1 MYDRILLPTDGA
13 DEMEPVIRHAGEL
26 ATVHD
31 AAVELIYVVDTANL
45 ASLPADASIDN
56 LSQMLRRDG
65 ERALDVAENL
75 LPEDVTAAWSIRD
88 GAPVPEILEHATETA
103 VDLIV
108 MGTHGR
114 GGIDRL
120 ILGSVAEGV
129 VRKADQPV
137 LTVRIGGPGDGE

>member
-13 DEMEPVIRHAGEL
+13 DEMEPVITHAGEL
-26 ATVHD
+26 A
-31 AAVELIYVVDTANL
+31 AAHGADVELVYVVDTANL

-65 ERALDVAENL
+65 ERALDVAEHL
-75 LPEDVTAAWSIRD
+75 LPDEVTAAWSIRE
-88 GAPVPEILEHATETA
+88 GAPVPEILAHAEETD

-114 GGIDRL
+114 GGLDKL

-129 VRKADQPV
+129 VRKADRPV
-137 LTVRIGGPGDGE
+137 LTVRIGDPAESA